1 MTTRSGTDAA
11 PAAENVPLEPDPTDD
26 WLEIRLTGT
35 APDRDRLLR
44 EVARPLLTSMAPDRP
59 GFFLPAPGTAPSI
72 AALCVQLRPETEEE
86 SRACL
91 SQARERARAIGGI
104 EVTAGPARLV
114 PLAGSVFAGPR
125 LGPVTRSVLASA
137 CPALLELTVAA
148 ERGRPALLWAA
159 TELMAAHLRGVSTA
173 GPATVQQLMEGREG
187 VPLGFLSYR
196 SHAEAFVAS
205 SRDPQG
211 AQAMLEQ
218 KYERVAP
225 RVEPLVEGVLAQA
238 EGRGPVVSPAAATW
252 FQAVHPVKAEVTEDF
267 RAGRLR
273 LQDEGPDPANVGNL
287 KESSFHR
294 VVAGSDGLQRFLNED
309 PTFLATRLLTS
320 LLYVGLQ
327 AGGIALAERYFLC
340 YAVSRA
346 CEALFGVNALAV
358 VTALARG
365 TG

>member
-1 MTTRSGTDAA
+1 MTTHSGADAA
-11 PAAENVPLEPDPTDD
+11 PAAENVPLEPDPADD
-26 WLEIRLTGT
+26 WLEIRLTG
-35 APDRDRLLR
+35 AAADRERLLQ
-44 EVARPLLTSMAPDRP
+44 EVARPLLTAVAPERP
-59 GFFLPAPGTAPSI
+59 GFFLPVPGAGPST
-72 AALCVQLRPETEEE
+72 AALCVQLRPGGRKE

-91 SQARERARAIGGI
+91 SQARERARAIGRV

-137 CPALLELTVAA
+137 CPALLELTVAS

-159 TELMAAHLRGVSTA
+159 AELMAAHLRGVSTA
-173 GPATVQQLMEGREG
+173 GPATVQQLVEGREG

-196 SHAEAFVAS
+196 SHAEAFIAS

-218 KYERVAP
+218 KYERIAYQL
-225 RVEPLVEGVLAQA
+225 EPLVDGVLAQA

-267 RAGRLR
+267 RAGRLW
-273 LQDEGPDPANVGNL
+273 LQDEGPDPANGVGL
-287 KESSFHR
+287 KDSSFHR

-309 PTFLATRLLTS
+309 PAFLATRLLTS
-320 LLYVGLQ
+320 LLYAGLD

-346 CEALFGVNALAV
+346 CEALFEVNALAV

-365 TG
+365 R